1 MAAIAEAV
9 EKERREKQKAN
20 AVNQHQEALGKKL
33 PQPSAIKDEQKT
45 AHKAAELFK
54 ARTSF
59 ASRFTVSA
67 DTPVCLATVSA
78 VDFKVSD

>member
-9 EKERREKQKAN
+9 EKDRREKQKAN

-45 AHKAAELFK
+45 ATKAAEMFNTNLAPGDHSRMMHRCCAF
-54 ARTSF
+54 SF
-59 ASRFTVSA
+59 S
-67 DTPVCLATVSA
+67 CC
-78 VDFKVSD
+78 